1 MYAIRLWWQRS
12 SSDYWVLEK
21 VFMNLCS
28 IAFSFFLFNFWFLS
42 IKSSRIFFLS
52 MLFFFSCVFM
62 NFVAF
67 IIGLLLFF
75 FQLQW
80 VLLVFLV
87 RVFVDFYVYCF
98 NFFYIASKL
107 LLLLECQFI
116 HSFNVAC
123 VCSFYIVLLHFFLCI
138 RSAPCY

>member
-1 MYAIRLWWQRS
+1 M
-12 SSDYWVLEK
+12 LEK

-116 HSFNVAC
+116 HCFNVAC